1 MPGVILKGSPRWEP
15 CQLVRMNPQVEWS
28 LRKRIAED
36 NLVGE
41 VKETKSHYD
50 LMAAVM
56 ICLGEPGDEN
66 YSGILRLLDVLFSVE
81 TNPKEKGQILENDFS
96 IKMTQS
102 IESEVSLMCNLSKGI
117 EERGIEKGKQEER
130 QRGIQ
135 AMVSAL
141 KDLNI
146 AEDVILKKLQEKFGL
161 SAGQARKYIL

>member
-1 MPGVILKGSPRWEP
+1 M
-15 CQLVRMNPQVEWS
+15 
-28 LRKRIAED
+28 
-36 NLVGE
+36 GE

>member
-1 MPGVILKGSPRWEP
+1 M
-15 CQLVRMNPQVEWS
+15 VRMNPQVEWS

-66 YSGILRLLDVLFSVE
+66 YSGILKLLDVLFSVE
-81 TNPKEKGQILENDFS
+81 TDPKEKGQILENDFS

-146 AEDVILKKLQEKFGL
+146 ADDVILKKLQAKFGL

>member
-1 MPGVILKGSPRWEP
+1 M
-15 CQLVRMNPQVEWS
+15 VRMNPQVEWS
-28 LRKRIAED
+28 LQKRIAED

-66 YSGILRLLDVLFSVE
+66 YSGILKLLDVLFSVE
-81 TNPKEKGQILENDFS
+81 TDPKEKGQILENDFS

>member
-1 MPGVILKGSPRWEP
+1 M
-15 CQLVRMNPQVEWS
+15 
-28 LRKRIAED
+28 
-36 NLVGE
+36 GE

-81 TNPKEKGQILENDFS
+81 TDPKEKGQILENDFS

>member
-1 MPGVILKGSPRWEP
+1 M
-15 CQLVRMNPQVEWS
+15 
-28 LRKRIAED
+28 
-36 NLVGE
+36 
-41 VKETKSHYD
+41 
-50 LMAAVM
+50 
-56 ICLGEPGDEN
+56 
-66 YSGILRLLDVLFSVE
+66 DVLFSVE
-81 TNPKEKGQILENDFS
+81 TDPKEKGQILENDFS

-117 EERGIEKGKQEER
+117 EERGIEKGIEKGRQEGIKKGRQEGIEKGRQEER

-161 SAGQARKYIL
+161 SAGQARKYIS

>member
-1 MPGVILKGSPRWEP
+1 M
-15 CQLVRMNPQVEWS
+15 
-28 LRKRIAED
+28 
-36 NLVGE
+36 
-41 VKETKSHYD
+41 ETD
-50 LMAAVM
+50 
-56 ICLGEPGDEN
+56 
-66 YSGILRLLDVLFSVE
+66 
-81 TNPKEKGQILENDFS
+81 PKEKGQILENDFS

-102 IESEVSLMCNLSKGI
+102 KESEVSLMCNLSKGI
-117 EERGIEKGKQEER
+117 EERGIEKGIEKGRQEGIEKGRQEER

>member
-15 CQLVRMNPQVEWS
+15 CRLVRMNPQVEWS

-66 YSGILRLLDVLFSVE
+66 YSGILKLLDVLFSVE
-81 TNPKEKGQILENDFS
+81 TDPKEKGQILENDFS

>member
-1 MPGVILKGSPRWEP
+1 
-15 CQLVRMNPQVEWS
+15 
-28 LRKRIAED
+28 
-36 NLVGE
+36 
-41 VKETKSHYD
+41 YD

-66 YSGILRLLDVLFSVE
+66 YSGILKLLDVLFSVE
-81 TNPKEKGQILENDFS
+81 TDPKEKGQILENDFS

-161 SAGQARKYIL
+161 SAGQARKYILS

>member
-1 MPGVILKGSPRWEP
+1 M
-15 CQLVRMNPQVEWS
+15 VRMNPQVEWS
-28 LRKRIAED
+28 LRKHIAED

>member
-1 MPGVILKGSPRWEP
+1 M
-15 CQLVRMNPQVEWS
+15 VRMNPQVEWS

-41 VKETKSHYD
+41 VKETKSHYN

-56 ICLGEPGDEN
+56 ICLGEPGGEN
-66 YSGILRLLDVLFSVE
+66 YSGILKLLDVLFSVE
-81 TNPKEKGQILENDFS
+81 TDPKEKGQILENDFS

-117 EERGIEKGKQEER
+117 EERGIEKGKQEES

>member
-1 MPGVILKGSPRWEP
+1 M
-15 CQLVRMNPQVEWS
+15 VRMNPQVEWS
-28 LRKRIAED
+28 LQKRIAED

-56 ICLGEPGDEN
+56 ICQGEPGDEN
-66 YSGILRLLDVLFSVE
+66 YSGILKLLDVLFSVE
-81 TNPKEKGQILENDFS
+81 TDPKEKGQILENDFS

>member
-1 MPGVILKGSPRWEP
+1 M
-15 CQLVRMNPQVEWS
+15 
-28 LRKRIAED
+28 
-36 NLVGE
+36 
-41 VKETKSHYD
+41 
-50 LMAAVM
+50 
-56 ICLGEPGDEN
+56 
-66 YSGILRLLDVLFSVE
+66 DVLFSVE
-81 TNPKEKGQILENDFS
+81 TDPKEKGQILENDFS

-146 AEDVILKKLQEKFGL
+146 AEDVILKKTAGKVWFKRRPGQEIYFMMERMHGSL
-161 SAGQARKYIL
+161 FEGVICAGDRSGGEK

>member
-1 MPGVILKGSPRWEP
+1 M
-15 CQLVRMNPQVEWS
+15 
-28 LRKRIAED
+28 
-36 NLVGE
+36 
-41 VKETKSHYD
+41 ETD
-50 LMAAVM
+50 
-56 ICLGEPGDEN
+56 
-66 YSGILRLLDVLFSVE
+66 
-81 TNPKEKGQILENDFS
+81 PKEKGQILENDFS

-117 EERGIEKGKQEER
+117 EERGNEKGKQEER

>member
-1 MPGVILKGSPRWEP
+1 
-15 CQLVRMNPQVEWS
+15 
-28 LRKRIAED
+28 
-36 NLVGE
+36 
-41 VKETKSHYD
+41 
-50 LMAAVM
+50 M

-66 YSGILRLLDVLFSVE
+66 YSGILKLLDVLFSVE
-81 TNPKEKGQILENDFS
+81 TDPKEKGQILEEDFS

-117 EERGIEKGKQEER
+117 EERGIEKGRQEGIEKGRQEGIEKGRQEGIEKGRQEER

-161 SAGQARKYIL
+161 SAGQARKYIS

>member
-1 MPGVILKGSPRWEP
+1 M
-15 CQLVRMNPQVEWS
+15 
-28 LRKRIAED
+28 
-36 NLVGE
+36 GE

-146 AEDVILKKLQEKFGL
+146 AEDVILKKLQEKFSL

>member
-1 MPGVILKGSPRWEP
+1 M
-15 CQLVRMNPQVEWS
+15 
-28 LRKRIAED
+28 
-36 NLVGE
+36 GE

-66 YSGILRLLDVLFSVE
+66 YSGILKLLDVLFSVE
-81 TNPKEKGQILENDFS
+81 TDPKEKGQILENDFS

>member
-1 MPGVILKGSPRWEP
+1 M
-15 CQLVRMNPQVEWS
+15 VRMNPQVEWS
-28 LRKRIAED
+28 LQKRIAED